1 MRDLR
6 LGMPFTAGKFIG
18 SPHLQTILPLFLSQ
32 AKVNCI
38 REDFIF
44 QDGDFTEIT
53 WSEEPHNKRFND
65 IVVLF
70 HGLGGSAESIYIKEM
85 MQHLKQIGYLA
96 VLMHFRGCGSRTNNT
111 LRSYH
116 AGETE
121 DARFF
126 IDTLKQR
133 FSQARLHAVGYS
145 LGGNMLLKLVSS
157 YAEVSPLQSAVAV
170 SSPLELETCTLHLNK
185 GIARAYQFYILK
197 DLKTH
202 LLQKAQRVDLDAGL
216 GLSVKRIKSIK
227 SIYEFDDIYTAPAH
241 GFSDAHDYYTRNSSR
256 QFLSK
261 IKIPTLMIHAHDD
274 PFMPPSVLPT
284 SKELSQSVQFEL
296 YENGGHVG
304 FIEGSLLQPR
314 FWLQKRIQSFIE
326 SV

>member
-1 MRDLR
+1 MN
-6 LGMPFTAGKFIG
+6 FTAGKFIRN
-18 SPHLQTILPLFLSQ
+18 PHLQTILPLYLSK
-32 AKVNCI
+32 ANVDCI
-38 REDFIF
+38 KEDLYFE
-44 QDGDFTEIT
+44 DGDFTEIV
-53 WSEEPHNKRFND
+53 WSEEPKSRAFSD

-70 HGLGGSAESIYIKEM
+70 HGLGGSIESAYIQEM
-85 MQHLKQIGYLA
+85 MQHLKQTGRLC
-96 VLMHFRGCGSRTNNT
+96 VLMHFRGCGSRTNDS

-133 FSQARLHAVGYS
+133 FPQARIHAIGYS
-145 LGGNMLLKLVSS
+145 LGGNMLLKLVSTYS
-157 YAEVSPLQSAVAV
+157 EDAPLDSAIAV
-170 SSPLELETCTLHLNK
+170 SAPLELETCTLHLNK
-185 GIARAYQFYILK
+185 GFAKLYQHYLLK

-202 LLQKAQRVDLDAGL
+202 LLQKAHKLDLL
-216 GLSVKRIKSIK
+216 TPFGLSDQRIKDIK
-227 SIYEFDDIYTAPAH
+227 SIYAFDDIYTAPAH
-241 GFSDAHDYYTRNSSR
+241 GFSDAHEYYTRNSSR
-256 QFLSK
+256 QFLSE
-261 IKIPTLMIHAHDD
+261 IKMPTLMIHAQDD
-274 PFMPPSVLPT
+274 PFMPSSVFP
-284 SKELSQSVQFEL
+284 KAHELSKSIQFEL